1 MQEEAKQTDCFS
13 NDIMT
18 EGMTLHS
25 SITAGN
31 RSMKMYAGRLEKLG
45 IHTYYDFL
53 FHLPSR
59 YEDYSLISKISDIQP
74 GETVTIQG
82 QVIEMKTNYMR
93 GARIKTMQKALVT
106 DGTGTIELTWFNQPF
121 LTKTILPNAAISA
134 SGKADRFG
142 RSKTMSLQSPEYE
155 ILFNNNPPIHTGR
168 LIPVYPET
176 QGVSSKWL
184 RRQIFTILTQQI
196 DEITEFMPPTI
207 IKKDHL
213 MPLEEAIQEIHF
225 PKNLENAS
233 QARERL
239 AFDELF
245 LMQIAAKK
253 RRAQWQEK
261 QKGIQFAIK
270 KYQKQIVDCINSLPF
285 KLTGAQQTALEKIE
299 NDLQQTTP
307 MNRLVQ
313 GDVGSGKTIVAAI
326 SMYIAYLNGYQSVLM
341 APTEILAQQHF
352 ATISKL
358 LEPIGVKVDLVTGNK
373 RIKNQESGIKNKTK
387 KNNKSHDSLFI
398 IPDSHIII
406 GTHAVLN
413 EKLQFKNLGLVI
425 IDEQQR
431 FGVEQRS
438 TIRQKGD
445 NPHLLT
451 MTATPIPRTV
461 ALTMYGDLDLSYL
474 NEMPHGRKKIKTW
487 LVPPEKRNG
496 AYAWI
501 KKQINET
508 HSQAFIVCPF
518 IEPSETMQTV
528 RAVNQEFERLRKDI
542 YPDLKLG
549 LLHGKQKAKEK
560 DETLQKFRNGDFNIL
575 VATPVVEVGI
585 DISNATI
592 IMIEASER
600 FGLAQLHQLRGR
612 VGRGDKQSYCLLFTD
627 SKNAQTSTRLKAM
640 ETSHSGAEL
649 AELDLKLRGSGD
661 LYGTA
666 QHGIPKLKAATFSD
680 TALIQKA
687 KSAADEIFST
697 ISDYPELNDYLDQ
710 TTSSNISPD

>member
-1 MQEEAKQTDCFS
+1 
-13 NDIMT
+13 
-18 EGMTLHS
+18 MTLHS
-25 SITAGN
+25 SITTGN

-59 YEDYSLISKISDIQP
+59 YEDYSLISKIVAIQP
-74 GETVTIQG
+74 GETVTIKG
-82 QVIEMKTNYMR
+82 QVLEMKTNYMR

-168 LIPVYPET
+168 LIPIYPET

-184 RRQIFTILTQQI
+184 RRQIYTILTQHLT
-196 DEITEFMPPTI
+196 EITEFMPPTI
-207 IKKDHL
+207 IKKEHL
-213 MPLEEAIQEIHF
+213 MPLQDAIQEIHF
-225 PKNLENAS
+225 PKNLEKADL
-233 QARERL
+233 ARERL

-253 RRAQWQEK
+253 RRTQWQEK
-261 QKGIQFAIK
+261 QIGIQFAVK
-270 KYQKQIVDCINSLPF
+270 KYKKQIDDCINSLPF
-285 KLTGAQQTALEKIE
+285 KLTGSQQNALENIE
-299 NDLQQTTP
+299 SDLQKTTP
-307 MNRLVQ
+307 MNRLLQ

-326 SMYIAYLNGYQSVLM
+326 NMYIAFLNGYQSVLM

-358 LEPIGVKVDLVTGNK
+358 LEPLGVNIDLITGSK
-373 RIKNQESGIKNKTK
+373 KLKIKDSGIKNTK
-387 KNNKSHDSLFI
+387 NLKSIDLDI
-398 IPDSHIII
+398 LI
-406 GTHAVLN
+406 GTHAVLSDKITFN
-413 EKLQFKNLGLVI
+413 KLGLVV

-474 NEMPHGRKKIKTW
+474 NEMPHGRKRIKTW

-496 AYAWI
+496 AYDWI
-501 KKQINET
+501 RKQINET
-508 HSQAFIVCPF
+508 NSQAFVVCPF

-528 RAVNQEFERLRKDI
+528 KAVSQEFERLRKDI
-542 YPDLKLG
+542 YPDLRLG
-549 LLHGKQKAKEK
+549 LLHGRQKAKEK
-560 DETLQKFRNGDFNIL
+560 DETLQKFRNGDFDIL

-585 DISNATI
+585 DIPNATI
-592 IMIEASER
+592 IMIEAAER

>member
-1 MQEEAKQTDCFS
+1 
-13 NDIMT
+13 
-18 EGMTLHS
+18 
-25 SITAGN
+25 
-31 RSMKMYAGRLEKLG
+31 MKLYAARLEKLG
-45 IHTYYDFL
+45 ILTFYDFL

-59 YEDYSLISKISDIQP
+59 YEDYSMISKIAEIQT

-82 QVIEMKTNYMR
+82 QVLEIKTQYMR
-93 GARIKTMQKALVT
+93 GARIKTMQKATVT

-121 LTKTILPNAAISA
+121 LTRSILPNTTISA

-142 RSKTMSLQSPEYE
+142 RSRTLSLQSPEYE
-155 ILFNNNPPIHTGR
+155 ILVNSSQGIHTGR

-184 RRQIFTILTQQI
+184 RRQIYNILTQHLNELTEYLP
-196 DEITEFMPPTI
+196 EII
-207 IKKDHL
+207 VKQNHL
-213 MPLEEAIQEIHF
+213 MEFTNAIQEIHF
-225 PKNLENAS
+225 PKSLETAEK
-233 QARERL
+233 AKERL

-245 LMQIAAKK
+245 LMQLAANK
-253 RRAQWQEK
+253 RRTEWQK
-261 QKGIQFAIK
+261 KLKGQQFEIK
-270 KYQKQIVDCINSLPF
+270 KYQKQIETCIHSLPF
-285 KLTGAQQTALEKIE
+285 KLTNAQQTALDKITH
-299 NDLQQTTP
+299 DLTKETP
-307 MNRLVQ
+307 MNRLLQ
-313 GDVGSGKTIVAAI
+313 GDVGSGKTVVAAI
-326 SMYIAYLNGYQSVLM
+326 AMYIAYLNGYQSVLM

-352 ATISKL
+352 ATIEKL
-358 LEPIGVKVDLVTGNK
+358 LEPLGVKTDLVTGSQK
-373 RIKNQESGIKNKTK
+373 LGLKIKDK
-387 KNNKSHDSLFI
+387 KLKKIPKSSILNPKSYEYDIL
-398 IPDSHIII
+398 I
-406 GTHAVLN
+406 GTHAVLSD
-413 EKLQFKNLGLVI
+413 KIQFNKLGLVV

-438 TIRQKGD
+438 VIRQKGD

-496 AYAWI
+496 AYDWI
-501 KKQINET
+501 RKQIQET
-508 HSQAFIVCPF
+508 KSQTFIICPF

-528 RAVNQEFERLRKDI
+528 RAVNQEYERLRKDV
-542 YPDLKLG
+542 YPDLQLG

-560 DETLQKFRNGDFNIL
+560 DTILEQFRNRELAIL

-585 DISNATI
+585 DIPNATI

-640 ETSHSGAEL
+640 ETTHSGAEL
-649 AELDLKLRGSGD
+649 AELDLRLRGPGN

-666 QHGIPKLKAATFSD
+666 QHGIPKLKAASFSD
-680 TALIQKA
+680 TMLIQKA
-687 KSAADEIFST
+687 KAAADQIFSEL
-697 ISDYPELNDYLDQ
+697 SRYPLLNQQIEQ
-710 TTSSNISPD
+710 TNSANISPD